1 MAQLSGVRV
10 VVTGA
15 TSGLGAA
22 MADALSLIMTEDL
35 RPAGVAVNMLLPGG
49 ATVSGMIPDGLSDQ
63 ARRSLLAAEVM
74 GPPVVFLA
82 SEEATGLTGERIG
95 ATDFD
100 AFLAGYRSRQR
111 SPD

>member
-49 ATVSGMIPDGLSDQ
+49 GNGLGHD
-63 ARRSLLAAEVM
+63 
-74 GPPVVFLA
+74 P
-82 SEEATGLTGERIG
+82 
-95 ATDFD
+95 
-100 AFLAGYRSRQR
+100 
-111 SPD
+111 